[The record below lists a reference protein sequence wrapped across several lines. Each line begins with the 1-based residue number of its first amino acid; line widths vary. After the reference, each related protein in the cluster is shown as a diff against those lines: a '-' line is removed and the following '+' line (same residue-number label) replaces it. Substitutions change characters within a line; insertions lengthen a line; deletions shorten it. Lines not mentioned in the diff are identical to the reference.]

1 MSTYNLNKFFNPQR
15 IAVIGSGDEPTLTV
29 STVLR
34 NLLQSGFKGEVYPI
48 NPQIELAQGIRC
60 YPTLATLPQCPDL
73 GVICTPLEESPVAI
87 KDCGEA
93 GVPGVLVISPEFG
106 EDGPRDRLIEAEI
119 RGVLSQYPSMRLIGP
134 NTLGFIRPT
143 IGLNASF
150 TASMPKPGSLAL
162 LSESGALVNAILDRA
177 VDQGIGLSHIVS
189 LGNTLDVNFG
199 DLIDYLGSDYHTRAI
214 ILYVES
220 IEQSRTFM
228 SAARAFAKIKPIVA
242 YKARR
247 YTHLTPQFSMSHVA
261 RMVSEDAV
269 YEAAFQRAGIVR
281 ATELDDVFEV
291 AQLMACHRFPQGARL
306 AIISNAGAAALVATD
321 ALLAHEGIPAEFSE
335 QTVVQLHESLP
346 TCEILGNSV
355 DLTDHSEPR
364 WFADAT
370 KIVLADR
377 QVDAALVIL
386 TPQVYTQP
394 TQTAEYLGTLAKQAN
409 KPILAAWLGGEK
421 VREGIRVLNQAGLP
435 THSTPELAV
444 RAFMHLVRYS
454 RNLKILYETPRDIP
468 LNFPLDRRKP
478 GEQLDT
484 LVINAPGFLT
494 DYQTKQLLRAYGI
507 PVCATL
513 EAHSSREAAKQA
525 RLIRTPV
532 ALKVLSAPPLTHKTE
547 VGGVALNLRNRREVR
562 RAFDFILESV
572 RAHRPDI
579 QVNGVTV
586 QQMMDDHNSY
596 KMILGAKKDPTFGA
610 VVMIGMGGL
619 STGIYRDCALGL
631 PPINER
637 LAWHMLE
644 SLRSWPLLQGYR
656 GQPGIDV
663 DRLIEILM
671 RFSYLVADYPEIMEI
686 NINPLIASTKEVI
699 ALDAITL
706 LDAQADQQSSKPY
719 HHLAIRPYP
728 EEYTRQAVIKDQ
740 ITVILRPI
748 RPEDEPMWNELLLSA
763 SAESLKFRFRSMLR
777 HVTHE
782 MATRHCYIDYEREIT
797 IVGVITVEGRPKIIG
812 VGSLSTVGD
821 ETIAE
826 FAVMVA
832 DAWQGQGLGGVLLD
846 YCIEIAEK
854 REIREIVAET
864 DPQNRKMIAVFQK
877 RGFKSQVCIEDDVVY
892 LRKPLGELE
901 HCNSAIQPA

>member
-1 MSTYNLNKFFNPQR
+1 MGTLNLNKFFNPR
-15 IAVIGSGDEPTLTV
+15 SIAVIGVTAEPNLTA

-34 NLLQSGFKGEVYPI
+34 NLTQSGFKGEVYPI
-48 NPQIELAQGIRC
+48 NPQIESAQGVPC
-60 YPTLATLPQCPDL
+60 YPELTSLPECPDL
-73 GVICTPLEESPVAI
+73 AVVCTPLGDSPAAI
-87 KDCGEA
+87 NECGKI
-93 GVPGVLVISPEFG
+93 GIPGVLVINPEFG

-119 RGVLSQYPSMRLIGP
+119 SGVLSKYPTMRLIGP
-134 NTLGFIRPT
+134 NTLGIIRPD

-150 TASMPKPGSLAL
+150 THSRPKPGSLAL

-177 VDQGIGLSHIVS
+177 ADQGIGLSHIIS
-189 LGNTLDVNFG
+189 LGNTLDINFG
-199 DLIDYLGSDYHTRAI
+199 DLIDYLGTDYHTRAI

-220 IEQSRTFM
+220 IDQSRSFM

-242 YKARR
+242 YKARQ
-247 YTHLTPQFSMSHVA
+247 YTHFSPKLSMSHVA
-261 RMVSEDAV
+261 AMISEDAV
-269 YEAAFQRAGIVR
+269 YEVAFQRAGIVR
-281 ATELDDVFEV
+281 AMELDDVFEV

-321 ALLAHEGIPAEFSE
+321 ALLAHKGIPAEFSQ
-335 QTVVQLHESLP
+335 QTLAQLHEALP
-346 TCEILGNSV
+346 DCEIHGNSV
-355 DLTDHSEPR
+355 DLTDHSEPQ

-370 KIVLADR
+370 QIVLADR
-377 QVDAALVIL
+377 QVDATLVIL
-386 TPQVYTQP
+386 TPQVNTQP
-394 TQTAEYLGTLAKQAN
+394 TQTAELLGALAKKAH
-409 KPILAAWLGGEK
+409 KPIMAAWLGGPK

-435 THSTPELAV
+435 THSSPEHAV
-444 RAFMHLVRYS
+444 RAFMHLVTYS

-468 LNFPLDRRKP
+468 LNFPLDRRKS
-478 GEQLDT
+478 GEQMDS
-484 LVINAPGFLT
+484 LVMRASGFLT
-494 DYQTKQLLRAYGI
+494 DFQTKQLLQTYGI
-507 PVCATL
+507 PVCRTL
-513 EAHSSREAAKQA
+513 EAYSAREAAKQA
-525 RLIRTPV
+525 RRIRTPV
-532 ALKVLSAPPLTHKTE
+532 ALKVLSTPPVTHKTE
-547 VGGVALNLRNRREVR
+547 AGGVALNLRNGREIR
-562 RAFDFILESV
+562 RAFDYILESV
-572 RAHRPDI
+572 RSHHPNI

-586 QQMMDDHNSY
+586 QQMVNDHNSF

-619 STGIYRDCALGL
+619 STGIYQDRALGL

-671 RFSYLVADYPEIMEI
+671 RFSYLIADYPELLEI
-686 NINPLIASTKEVI
+686 NINPLIASTTEVI
-699 ALDAITL
+699 ALDTITL
-706 LDAQADQQSSKPY
+706 LDGLTTQQAAKPY

-728 EEYTRQAVIKDQ
+728 EEYTRHAMLGGQTRV
-740 ITVILRPI
+740 TLRPI
-748 RPEDEPMWNELLLSA
+748 RPEDEPMWSELLINA
-763 SAESLKFRFRSMLR
+763 SAESLKFRFRSMLKN
-777 HVTHE
+777 VTHE

-832 DAWQGQGLGGVLLD
+832 DAWQGKGLGGLLLD
-846 YCIEIAEK
+846 YCIEIATN
-854 REIREIVAET
+854 RGIHEIVAET

-892 LRKPLGELE
+892 LRKPL
-901 HCNSAIQPA
+901 